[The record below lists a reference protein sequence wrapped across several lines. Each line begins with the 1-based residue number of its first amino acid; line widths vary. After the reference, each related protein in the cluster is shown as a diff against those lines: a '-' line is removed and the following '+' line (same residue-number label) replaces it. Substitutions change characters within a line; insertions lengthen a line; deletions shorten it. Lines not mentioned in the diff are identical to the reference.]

1 MWYCNKCKAH
11 VQATKSMEIFSVPRV
26 MIVSLK
32 RFKQSKSTSR
42 YYIMGGGGNKKLDTK
57 VDFPLTGLDMSPF
70 VLSAT
75 QKKKPLVYDCFAV
88 SNHYGSV
95 GGGHYTAYAQNFATK
110 KWYEFDDSR
119 VMPLAETKEVVS
131 SAAYNL
137 FYRLRDHV
145 EDLEHLD
152 FESIR

>member
-1 MWYCNKCKAH
+1 M
-11 VQATKSMEIFSVPRV
+11 
-26 MIVSLK
+26 
-32 RFKQSKSTSR
+32 
-42 YYIMGGGGNKKLDTK
+42 
-57 VDFPLTGLDMSPF
+57 
-70 VLSAT
+70 
-75 QKKKPLVYDCFAV
+75 
-88 SNHYGSV
+88 

-152 FESIR
+152 FESIRQQVDPQFLESIRKHEQTKKR